1 LSGSSVKEQGVGR
14 QPHWIWLLFL
24 FTYAGFIEAVFYGQ
38 MSAFTPL
45 YLPQLGVGK
54 ADVAAWTGV
63 IVTISSLVGIPFL
76 PMWGALADRYARQ
89 PIIVRSYLVHFI
101 AGVVSLMAGNV
112 WVFVIGRSIMSFSLG
127 NSGLMMTTLSERA
140 PSQRQGLAFSIMS
153 SAAPVGAFVGPLL
166 GGPVV
171 DHWGFRTLLGID
183 AALMLVVMVALT
195 FGYRDTYKASSQG
208 SLLRMSAES
217 VNLILRSPRL
227 RTLFP
232 ALILL
237 FAGWLLA
244 FTYVPLAV
252 ATFYPGDTQGSMVGL
267 IMGIGGLAA
276 LILSPVIGALGDRYG
291 LWRVLF
297 LAASLEVI
305 LWPLPFFT
313 RGLFS
318 FGLMWT
324 VINGVASGVFAISFS
339 VLAKSTTTQTRG
351 RVMAFA
357 YLPLNIGSVLGPA
370 IGSLITQQSVF
381 PVFPFAAV
389 LTAAGLGALFYSS
402 HQSVEGAFSS

>member
-1 LSGSSVKEQGVGR
+1 MTNRGEGKQATWV
-14 QPHWIWLLFL
+14 WLLAL
-24 FTYAGFIEAVFYGQ
+24 FTFAGFIEAVFYGQ

-45 YLPQLGVGK
+45 YLPQLGVGQ
-54 ADVAAWTGV
+54 ADIAAWTGL

-76 PMWGALADRYARQ
+76 PIWGALADRYARQ
-89 PIIVRSYLVHFI
+89 PIIIRSYFAHFI

-112 WVFVIGRSIMSFSLG
+112 WLFLIGRSIMSFSLG

-140 PSQRQGLAFSIMS
+140 PDQRQGLAFSILS
-153 SAAPVGAFVGPLL
+153 GAAPVGAFAGPLL

-171 DHWGFRTLLGID
+171 DRWGFRTLLGID
-183 AALMLVVMVALT
+183 AALMLLVMVALT
-195 FGYRDTYKASSQG
+195 FGYRDTYRAHARG

-217 VNLILRSPRL
+217 VNLIVRSSRL
-227 RTLFP
+227 RTLFS

-237 FAGWLLA
+237 FAGWMLA

-252 ATFYPGDTQGSMVGL
+252 EALYPGETQGSMVGL
-267 IMGIGGLAA
+267 IMGVGGFAA
-276 LILSPVIGALGDRYG
+276 LVLSPIIGALGDRYG

-297 LAASLEVI
+297 FAASLEVI

-313 RGLFS
+313 HDLFS
-318 FGLMWT
+318 FGLTWT
-324 VINGVASGVFAISFS
+324 ALNGVASGVFAISFS
-339 VLAKSTTTQTRG
+339 VLAQSTTSQVRG

-370 IGSLITQQSVF
+370 IGSLITQESVF
-381 PVFPFAAV
+381 TVFPFAAG
-389 LTAAGLGALFYSS
+389 LTVIGLGILFYSYR
-402 HQSVEGAFSS
+402 QRVEGTSSEIG